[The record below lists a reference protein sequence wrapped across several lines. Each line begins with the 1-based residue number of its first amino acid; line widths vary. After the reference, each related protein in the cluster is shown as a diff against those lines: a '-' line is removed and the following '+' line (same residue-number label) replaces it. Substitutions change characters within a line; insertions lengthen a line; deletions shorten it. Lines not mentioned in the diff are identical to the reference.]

1 MLIDKATMATWF
13 ISGDTKCPVDTFAV
27 TANPADPYNLVGQ
40 GRATMQTAAL
50 SLDFATVT
58 LTPSGPQG
66 QVNIQGSVSTASGK
80 QLTLTLLLERLPLAC
95 LKSGL
100 TN

>member
-1 MLIDKATMATWF
+1 MKA
-13 ISGDTKCPVDTFAV
+13 
-27 TANPADPYNLVGQ
+27 
-40 GRATMQTAAL
+40 AAL

-58 LTPSGPQG
+58 VTPSGAQG

-80 QLTLTLLLERLPLAC
+80 QLVLTLLLEHLPVAC